1 MDIILMLITSGVP
14 GFIVYSILYKKV
26 LISEHRYNV
35 HNKVYL
41 ISLYTVLVFAL
52 TLIALSFIISIDS
65 IREIIPDSQYLRL
78 GLKLLAFF
86 GTSLLVA
93 VILGFWIL
101 PLIIK
106 PLNKINFNKSLFQDS
121 KSALSEAIT
130 TYNFETYTP
139 YVYVFDF
146 ENNNIIEGPVRYIGQ
161 DDILQFYG
169 PQENE
174 RSEFEEVV
182 ELFNE
187 QCDENFEKAQIV
199 LDSVNKLKYYVLH
212 VDIED

>member
-1 MDIILMLITSGVP
+1 MLITSGVP